1 MKGIRRCASLLVRI
15 APLNNAESIT
25 NRISIVAGG
34 NDPRV
39 PVNEAQQMVRTM
51 RANKTPV
58 WYLMA
63 KDEGHGFAKKE
74 EPGFSVLR
82 DGDVYARAPA

>member
-1 MKGIRRCASLLVRI
+1 MLRI
-15 APLNNAESIT
+15 APLNNAASIT
-25 NRISIVAGG
+25 KPIFIVAGG

-51 RANKTPV
+51 REKKTPV

-63 KDEGHGFAKKE
+63 KDEGHGFARKKNQD
-74 EPGFSVLR
+74 FQF
-82 DGDVYARAPA
+82 YATVMFMRAYLLS